1 MKNRYKYFTGLAII
15 GFSVI
20 LGSCQKNFLDINTDP
35 NNPTDLPLT
44 QILPAAEGGLTF
56 NLCQNVGG
64 INSATSTFVHQIV
77 NSRVNDYIINESSF
91 QNAWSGGGA
100 TYGVYSGVLYD
111 LQTVINKG
119 TAQNAPHYVGIA
131 QVQKAYV
138 FSMLVDMFGDVPYSE
153 ALKGNDNLT
162 PKFDNSSTIY
172 DDLLAQLDIAITNLS
187 AASSSL
193 SPDGN
198 SDLIYSGDRLKWIRL
213 ANSLKLKLY
222 NQIRLKRD
230 VKAQINALIAGNNL
244 IAVDDQDF
252 QLRFGTSASPENRNI
267 GFFANYGT
275 GQRESFVSPYFY
287 NILKNSSDPRMPYY
301 IYNQLTPTGNP
312 TNATDFRD
320 GRFVSTRFASK
331 GPNRNQ
337 DQRTFQSLLGLFPVG
352 GRYDNGLG
360 GTGSFTSGTGDAP
373 VRVLTTYQV
382 KFIMAEAA
390 LTIGTTGSI
399 TGSTGGTAV
408 ELLKAAMLEN
418 FAKINKQAAAVP
430 ASVQTIPQITDVV
443 RDAYIKTVTDAFGL
457 ASAAEKLNII
467 MTQKW
472 IASFGYGMDAYTDY
486 RRTGFPVL
494 PNTTGAGDPEMV
506 SIRTFPFRLTY
517 PLSEMSANPNFPGQ
531 PDPYTTKIFW
541 SN

>member
-77 NSRVNDYIINESSF
+77 NSRVADYIIDGTNF
-91 QNAWSGGGA
+91 QNAWGSSGA
-100 TYGVYSGVLYD
+100 TYGVYPGVLND
-111 LQTVINKG
+111 LQIVINKG
-119 TAQNAPHYVGIA
+119 TAQNAPHYVGVA
-131 QVQKAYV
+131 QVQKAYL
-138 FSMLVDMFGDVPYSE
+138 FSILVDMFGDVPYFD
-153 ALKGNDNLT
+153 ALKGNDNLQ
-162 PKFDNSSTIY
+162 PKFDGSSAIY
-172 DDLLAQLDIAITNLS
+172 DDLFVQLDNAIANLS
-187 AASSSL
+187 ATSSSL

-198 SDLIYSGDRLKWIRL
+198 SDLIYAGDRAKWIRL
-213 ANSLKLKLY
+213 ANSIKLKLY
-222 NQIRLKRD
+222 NQVRLKRD

-244 IAVDDQDF
+244 ISAEDQDF
-252 QLRFGTSASPENRNI
+252 QLRFGTTSSPENRNI

-287 NILKNSSDPRMPYY
+287 TILKNSADPRMPYY

-312 TNATDFRD
+312 TNPVDFRD
-320 GRFVSTRFASK
+320 GRFLSVRFASK

-352 GRYDNGLG
+352 GRYDNGTG
-360 GTGSFTSGTGDAP
+360 GTGALTSGPGDAP
-373 VRVLTTYQV
+373 VRVLTSYQV
-382 KFIMAEAA
+382 KFIQAEAA
-390 LTIGTTGSI
+390 LTIGTTG
-399 TGSTGGTAV
+399 AADA
-408 ELLKAAMLEN
+408 LLRAAMVEN

-430 ASVQTIPQITDVV
+430 GSVQTVPSITDLV
-443 RDAYIKTVTDAFGL
+443 RDTYINAIMANYAAATTTDA
-457 ASAAEKLNII
+457 KLNII

-486 RRTGFPVL
+486 RRTGFPVI

-506 SIRTFPFRLTY
+506 ATRTFPFRLTY
-517 PLSEMSANPNFPGQ
+517 PTSEQSANPNFPGQ

>member
-20 LGSCQKNFLDINTDP
+20 FGGCQKNFLDINTDP

-77 NSRVNDYIINESSF
+77 NSRVNDYVIDGTNF
-91 QNAWSGGGA
+91 QNAWGYAGGS
-100 TYGVYSGVLYD
+100 YGVFPGVLYD

-119 TAQNAPHYVGIA
+119 TAQNAPHYVGVA

-138 FSMLVDMFGDVPYSE
+138 FSLWVDLFGDVPYFD
-153 ALKGNDNLT
+153 ALKGNDDLK
-162 PKFDNSSTIY
+162 PKYDASSAIY
-172 DDLLAQLDIAITNLS
+172 DDLFVQLDNAITNLS

-193 SPDGN
+193 SPDVN
-198 SDLIYSGDRLKWIRL
+198 SDLIYGGDRTKWIRL
-213 ANSLKLKLY
+213 ANSIKLKLY
-222 NQIRLKRD
+222 NQVRLKRN
-230 VKAQINALIAGNNL
+230 VTAQINALIAGNNL
-244 IAVDDQDF
+244 ISAEDQDF
-252 QLRFGTSASPENRNI
+252 QLKFGTSSSPENRNI

-275 GQRESFVSPYFY
+275 GQRESFVSPFFY
-287 NILKNSSDPRMPYY
+287 TILKNSADPRMPYY

-312 TNATDFRD
+312 TNPVDFRD
-320 GRFVSTRFASK
+320 GRFLSVRFASK

-337 DQRTFQSLLGLFPVG
+337 DQRTFQSLVGLFPVG
-352 GRYDNGLG
+352 GRYDNGTG
-360 GTGSFTSGTGDAP
+360 GAASLTSGPGDAP
-373 VRVLTTYQV
+373 VRVLTSYQV
-382 KFIMAEAA
+382 KFIQAEAA
-390 LTIGTTGSI
+390 LTIGTTG
-399 TGSTGGTAV
+399 AADA
-408 ELLKAAMLEN
+408 LLRAAMVEN

-430 ASVQTIPQITDVV
+430 GSVQTVPSITDLA
-443 RDAYIKTVTDAFGL
+443 RDTYINAIMANYAAATTTDA
-457 ASAAEKLNII
+457 KLNII

-486 RRTGFPVL
+486 RRTGFPAI
-494 PNTTGAGDPEMV
+494 PNTTGAVDPEMV
-506 SIRTFPFRLTY
+506 SIRTFPFRLPY
-517 PLSEMSANPNFPGQ
+517 PNSEQSSNPNFPGQ
-531 PDPYTTKIFW
+531 PDIYGTAGKIFW